1 MKPSVG
7 LILDTKLKFNEHLED
22 KIISA
27 IESLVP

>member
-1 MKPSVG
+1 MIVD
-7 LILDTKLKFNEHLED
+7 LILDTKLKFNEHLEV